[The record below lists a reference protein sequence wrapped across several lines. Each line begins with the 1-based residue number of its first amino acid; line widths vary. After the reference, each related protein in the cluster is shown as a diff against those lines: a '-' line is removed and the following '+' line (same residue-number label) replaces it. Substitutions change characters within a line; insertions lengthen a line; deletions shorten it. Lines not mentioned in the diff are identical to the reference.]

1 MKVLVAMD
9 EFHGIISSY
18 QANRY
23 VEEAVASQ
31 IETADVVQVPLFNGR
46 HELLD
51 SVFLWQSGQKYRIPV
66 HDADMN
72 EVEGVYGQT
81 DTGMTVIEGN
91 LFLKG
96 KKPIV
101 ERTSYGL
108 GEMIKHALD
117 NDAKHVVISLGG
129 IDSFDAGAGMLQAL
143 GAQFYDDEGRVVDM
157 RQGDGVIKY
166 IRRMDMSNLHPKMET
181 ARIQVMSDFSSRLYG
196 KQSEIMQTYD
206 AYQLNHN
213 QAAEIDNLIWYF
225 SELFKSELK
234 IAIGPVE
241 RGGAGGGIAA
251 VLNGLYQAEIL
262 TSHAL
267 VDQLT
272 HLENL
277 VEQADLIIF
286 GEGLNEN
293 DQLLETTTLRIAEL
307 CHKHQ
312 KVAIAI
318 CATAEKFDL
327 FESQGVTAMFNTFI
341 DMPETYTDFK
351 MGLQIRHYTV
361 QSLKLLKT
369 HFNVEV

>member
-1 MKVLVAMD
+1 
-9 EFHGIISSY
+9 
-18 QANRY
+18 
-23 VEEAVASQ
+23 
-31 IETADVVQVPLFNGR
+31 
-46 HELLD
+46 
-51 SVFLWQSGQKYRIPV
+51 
-66 HDADMN
+66 
-72 EVEGVYGQT
+72 
-81 DTGMTVIEGN
+81 
-91 LFLKG
+91 
-96 KKPIV
+96 
-101 ERTSYGL
+101 
-108 GEMIKHALD
+108 MIKHALD

-157 RQGDGVIKY
+157 RQGAGVIKY

-327 FESQGVTAMFNTFI
+327 FESQGG
-341 DMPETYTDFK
+341 Y
-351 MGLQIRHYTV
+351 
-361 QSLKLLKT
+361 S
-369 HFNVEV
+369 NV

>member
-1 MKVLVAMD
+1 
-9 EFHGIISSY
+9 
-18 QANRY
+18 
-23 VEEAVASQ
+23 
-31 IETADVVQVPLFNGR
+31 
-46 HELLD
+46 
-51 SVFLWQSGQKYRIPV
+51 
-66 HDADMN
+66 
-72 EVEGVYGQT
+72 
-81 DTGMTVIEGN
+81 
-91 LFLKG
+91 
-96 KKPIV
+96 
-101 ERTSYGL
+101 
-108 GEMIKHALD
+108 MIKHALD

-157 RQGDGVIKY
+157 RQGAGVIKY
-166 IRRMDMSNLHPKMET
+166 IRRMDMSNLHPKMETT

-225 SELFKSELK
+225 SELFEK

-286 GEGLNEN
+286 
-293 DQLLETTTLRIAEL
+293 
-307 CHKHQ
+307 
-312 KVAIAI
+312 
-318 CATAEKFDL
+318 EKD
-327 FESQGVTAMFNTFI
+327 
-341 DMPETYTDFK
+341 
-351 MGLQIRHYTV
+351 
-361 QSLKLLKT
+361 
-369 HFNVEV
+369 

>member
-1 MKVLVAMD
+1 
-9 EFHGIISSY
+9 
-18 QANRY
+18 
-23 VEEAVASQ
+23 
-31 IETADVVQVPLFNGR
+31 
-46 HELLD
+46 
-51 SVFLWQSGQKYRIPV
+51 
-66 HDADMN
+66 
-72 EVEGVYGQT
+72 
-81 DTGMTVIEGN
+81 
-91 LFLKG
+91 
-96 KKPIV
+96 
-101 ERTSYGL
+101 
-108 GEMIKHALD
+108 MIKHALD

-157 RQGDGVIKY
+157 RQGAGVIKY

-206 AYQLNHN
+206 AHQLNHN

-251 VLNGLYQAEIL
+251 VLKGLYQAEIL

-293 DQLLETTTLRIAEL
+293 DQLLETTTLRIADFVINIKRL
-307 CHKHQ
+307 PLQFVQLLKSLIYLNHK
-312 KVAIAI
+312 
-318 CATAEKFDL
+318 
-327 FESQGVTAMFNTFI
+327 
-341 DMPETYTDFK
+341 
-351 MGLQIRHYTV
+351 GLQQCLIHLSICRKVIPTLKWGYKLGIILF
-361 QSLKLLKT
+361 SL
-369 HFNVEV
+369 